1 MMIGFVVH
9 VADLEQGNSASAN
22 NIEATQNHIRQGEVK
37 LKYALW

>member
-22 NIEATQNHIRQGEVK
+22 NIEVTQP
-37 LKYALW
+37 Y